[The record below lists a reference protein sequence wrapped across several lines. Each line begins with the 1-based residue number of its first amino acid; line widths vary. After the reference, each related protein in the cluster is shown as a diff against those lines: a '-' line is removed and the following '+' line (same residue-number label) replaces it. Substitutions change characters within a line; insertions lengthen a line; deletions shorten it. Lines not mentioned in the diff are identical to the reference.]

1 MIISSTR
8 RHTRKTMKNI
18 IYAMLMISPRTAP
31 IKVKVSPLE
40 PQASNWLSY
49 LINKSECVS
58 VCMYVQEKTI
68 YIVALLH
75 NNWIVRHCYIFLL
88 TQQLKQ
94 RRFYGR

>member
-1 MIISSTR
+1 M
-8 RHTRKTMKNI
+8 
-18 IYAMLMISPRTAP
+18 
-31 IKVKVSPLE
+31 
-40 PQASNWLSY
+40 
-49 LINKSECVS
+49 C

-75 NNWIVRHCYIFLL
+75 NNWTVRHCYVFLL